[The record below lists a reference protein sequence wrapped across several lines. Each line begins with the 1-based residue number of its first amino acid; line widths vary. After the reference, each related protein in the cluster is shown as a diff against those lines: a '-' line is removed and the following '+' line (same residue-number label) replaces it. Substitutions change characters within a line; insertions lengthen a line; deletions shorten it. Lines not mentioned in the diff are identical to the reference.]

1 MKILLIS
8 NFFWPENVAAAF
20 RAFENG
26 KNWAK
31 ENDVTIFTGNP
42 NYPLGRLYKGYSN
55 KLIEIENYEKMRILR
70 SKILVLPNK
79 NFIYQGLN
87 SLGFLFFGFL
97 NLLVNLKK
105 IGKNDV
111 VIGTSG
117 QILTP
122 LLALVYS
129 RLKNIPFV
137 LELRDISFIQ
147 MLALGKSEK
156 TLPYKLLKWLELY
169 LCKKASLVVVVTN
182 GFKEELITYHVPKNK
197 IVVIPNGVEINEED
211 IDEKKVINL
220 ENSKIK
226 ISFFGNFGKSQN
238 IIETLKLLEE
248 FYDDIEILLIGA
260 GKEREKI
267 LEFIQKNKKIK
278 IELLHSMPQS
288 DLENYYKTTDICLV
302 TLSNNKLFKN
312 TIPSKIFQ
320 NAKRKKANL
329 YIGPESEGSHIIEK
343 GDMGYVVLLDNEIE
357 VKNKL
362 KKIFEEI
369 KLNKNILK
377 IKGENGYKFIIKN
390 YNREILAKKYME
402 YLKEVKN
409 GDI

>member
-169 LCKKASLVVVVTN
+169 LCKKASLVVVVTK
-182 GFKEELITYHVPKNK
+182 GFKEELITYHIPKNK

-211 IDEKKVINL
+211 IDEEKVINL
-220 ENSKIK
+220 EYSKIK

-238 IIETLKLLEE
+238 IIETLKLLEN
-248 FYDDIEILLIGA
+248 FYDEIEILLIGA

-278 IELLHSMPQS
+278 IEILNSMSQS
-288 DLENYYKTTDICLV
+288 DLENYYKKTDICLV

-343 GDMGYVVLLDNEIE
+343 GDMGYVVLLDKEIE

-402 YLKEVKN
+402 YLKEVIN

>member
-42 NYPLGRLYKGYSN
+42 NYPLGKLYKGYSN

-156 TLPYKLLKWLELY
+156 ALSYKLLKWLELY

-211 IDEKKVINL
+211 VDEKKVINL

-238 IIETLKLLEE
+238 IIETLKLLEN
-248 FYDDIEILLIGA
+248 FYDEIEILLIGA

-267 LEFIQKNKKIK
+267 LEFIQTNKKIK
-278 IELLHSMPQS
+278 IEILNSMSQS

-343 GDMGYVVLLDNEIE
+343 GDMGYVVLLDKEIE

-390 YNREILAKKYME
+390 YNREILAKKYMK
-402 YLKEVKN
+402 YLQEIKR
-409 GDI
+409 